1 MRVCYG
7 FNNTY
12 RNEKFMIKNISKG
25 HTLLVQGPT
34 RVVLVEGKIEVFGKI
49 FVPVKIEE
57 NNVLIVPS
65 ANVYPIFSVESSKL
79 DVYTNNEDNLIVIE
93 ENSIIKEW
101 EDIKDKVLEE
111 IKKKGELNPIKV
123 MVLGISGGKTTL
135 IKYLANNILRA
146 GYKGGY
152 LDSDLGQQMMY
163 LPTTL
168 NIGEIKD
175 YIISSVNIE
184 TEETIF
190 IGSTFPKSNY
200 KFIVAHSCNS
210 LIDNYLE
217 NHKDTNVILIDSDG
231 WIKTEAGIVYKN
243 YFIETV
249 DPDIMIVFHDDN
261 IEELKEIEKSASK
274 SKKRKIF
281 LIKQENKY
289 FYEKDKEERRFLR
302 QSQFA
307 KILEN
312 YRKISLPL
320 KDIKFIKMDFDMEN
334 NKLIEQEI
342 NVGGLVNL
350 PYHYVIISL
359 MTEDSKLIKIGL
371 LFVINLEK
379 KYILFF
385 SDLNYK
391 EQSQVKKIVLGSLR
405 LSTKGNHQGY
415 LYL

>member
-1 MRVCYG
+1 
-7 FNNTY
+7 
-12 RNEKFMIKNISKG
+12 MIKNISEG

-34 RVVLVEGKIEVFGKI
+34 RIVLVEGKIEVFGKI
-49 FVPVKIEE
+49 FVPDKIEKK
-57 NNVLIVPS
+57 NTIIVPG
-65 ANVYPIFSVESSKL
+65 ANVYPIYSIESSKL
-79 DVYTNNEDNLIVIE
+79 DVYTNNKDNLSEIE

-101 EDIKDKVLEE
+101 EDVKNKILEE
-111 IKKKGELNPIKV
+111 IKKKGETNPLKV

-146 GYKGGY
+146 GYKGAY

-175 YIISSVNIE
+175 YIISSENVE
-184 TEETIF
+184 TEDTIF

-210 LIDNYLE
+210 LIDSYLE
-217 NHKDTNVILIDSDG
+217 KHKETNVILIDSDG

-249 DPDIMIVFHDDN
+249 DPDIIIVFHDDT
-261 IEELKEIEKSASK
+261 IEELKEIEKNAAK

-289 FYEKDKEERRFLR
+289 FYDKDKEERRFLR

-312 YRKISLPL
+312 YRKISMPL

-334 NKLIEQEI
+334 NTLVEQEI
-342 NVGGLVNL
+342 NVGSLVNL

-379 KYILFF
+379 RYILFF

-391 EQSQVKKIVLGSLR
+391 EQAQVKKIILGSLR